1 MCMFCRSVFVL
12 LSFCTLSFGHCVV
25 CSFSI
30 YRFWVL
36 LWYLQILLFTTGFYV
51 LLFLLGFF
59 LFFPFFL
66 LLFCFL
72 FFVFLLCFFVFV
84 LFFALMRSLLPI
96 FLLICVSCLS
106 FFSVWC
112 FRCSL
117 FITPSPNVY
126 FQDLTGYS
134 LLLLN
139 KYTAVLFFACL
150 FVFGR
155 VHSCCHCVVFCVN
168 CLICHRS
175 VFSV

>member
-12 LSFCTLSFGHCVV
+12 LYFF
-25 CSFSI
+25 
-30 YRFWVL
+30 FWPL
-36 LWYLQILLFTTGFYV
+36 CCLFIFDLQILSTPLV
-51 LLFLLGFF
+51 SANSSIHHRFLCFVVFAGFF
-59 LFFPFFL
+59 VFFPFFYFCFV
-66 LLFCFL
+66 FCFL
-72 FFVFLLCFFVFV
+72 FFCFDV
-84 LFFALMRSLLPI
+84 MRSLLPI

-112 FRCSL
+112 FQCSL

-155 VHSCCHCVVFCVN
+155 VHSCCHCVMFCVY